1 MSEAWFIET
10 LARNGEVRRRER
22 CAALPIRLG
31 RAYDNDCILDDAY
44 IAPHHAEVDV
54 DPDGALVMRD
64 LGTCNGIV
72 HRGRRSSRVVLDG
85 HTVVRMG
92 HTMVRV
98 RSAQH
103 AVAPELL
110 DRTRHGFEG
119 VIPGLIGLALIALLA
134 LFIKWIAD
142 ASAVQPIPY
151 LQAAAFA
158 IVAALVWCGSWG
170 LVNHQF
176 GGHARMGRHLFIVGS
191 ALLAL
196 TAFRVASS
204 VVAYA
209 FSLEW
214 LTRYSSH
221 VFIAIACALLY
232 YHLVT
237 VNPQRGRRNAILC
250 SVLFVLGSGLTL
262 LSNVQRTGRMA
273 DELYMPLLL
282 PPSLRASPDHSV
294 DEFMGRARMMQAR
307 VDQERTRKVKD
318 GEDEDD

>member
-1 MSEAWFIET
+1 MSGAWFIET

-22 CAALPIRLG
+22 CAALPIRIG

-54 DPDGALVMRD
+54 DANGALVMRD
-64 LGTCNGIV
+64 LGTRNGIV
-72 HRGRRSSRVVLDG
+72 HRGRRSSRVELDG
-85 HTVVRMG
+85 NTVVRMG
-92 HTMVRV
+92 HTLVRV
-98 RSAQH
+98 RGARH

-119 VIPGLIGLALIALLA
+119 AVPGALGLILIALLS

-142 ASAVQPIPY
+142 ASSVQPIPY
-151 LQAAAFA
+151 LQDVAFA
-158 IVAALVWCGSWG
+158 LVAALLWCGSWG

-176 GGHARMGRHLFIVGS
+176 GGHARLGRHLFSVGS

-196 TAFRVASS
+196 TAYRVASN

-209 FSLEW
+209 FALAW
-214 LTRYSSH
+214 VVRYSSH
-221 VFIAIACALLY
+221 VFIAIACAMLY

-237 VNPQRGRRNAILC
+237 VNPRRARRNAIVC
-250 SVLFVLGSGLTL
+250 TVLFVLGSGLTL

-273 DELYMPLLL
+273 DVLYMPLLL

-294 DEFMGRARMMQAR
+294 DEFMARARALQPRA
-307 VDQERTRKVKD
+307 DQERSRKVRD
-318 GEDEDD
+318 GEDED

>member
-1 MSEAWFIET
+1 MSGAFFVET

-22 CAALPIRLG
+22 CPTLPIRLG

-44 IAPHHAEVDV
+44 IAPHHAEVTRDA
-54 DPDGALVMRD
+54 DGALVIRD
-64 LGTCNGIV
+64 LGTRNGIV
-72 HRGRRSSRVVLDG
+72 HRGRRSSRVLLDG

-98 RSAQH
+98 RSAEH
-103 AVAPELL
+103 AVEAELL

-119 VIPGLIGLALIALLA
+119 AIPGLIGLTLVALLS

-142 ASAVQPIPY
+142 ASPVQPIPY
-151 LQAAAFA
+151 LQAAAFG

-176 GGHARMGRHLFIVGS
+176 GGHARFGRHLFIVGT

-196 TAFRVASS
+196 TAYRVGLS

-214 LTRYSSH
+214 LTRYGSH
-221 VFIAIACALLY
+221 AAIAIACTLLY

-237 VNPQRGRRNAILC
+237 VKPQRTRRNAILC
-250 SVLFVLGSGLTL
+250 AVLFVLGSGLTL

-273 DELYMPLLL
+273 DEPYMPLLL

-294 DEFMGRARMMQAR
+294 DEFMGRVRTLQAR

-318 GEDEDD
+318 GEDDDD